1 MAAHVPV
8 MLAEVLRHLA
18 LKEGARVVDATLG
31 IGGHAEAIL
40 RRIGAEGR
48 LVGIDRDADM
58 LAHARG
64 RLARWQ
70 ERIELCCAPHSELG
84 RVARDCGIE
93 RADAILLDLGVCSA
107 QLDDPERGLSFR
119 SASAGAPLDMRL
131 DRRIAGT
138 AADLLAELDE
148 NGLVEL
154 LRAGDVPAPR
164 RVARALQAA
173 KPIETTGGL
182 LAALEKVRLPRRH
195 HHPATLVFQALRMA
209 VNDEAHELESA
220 LEAAVEL
227 LAPGGRVVILSYH
240 SGDDRRVKHFLRREE
255 RGCICPP
262 RLPECACGR
271 TPRLGI
277 VARGETASETEVGL
291 NPRARSAR
299 LRGAERW

>member
-58 LAHARG
+58 LTHARG
-64 RLARWQ
+64 RLAPWR
-70 ERIELCCAPHSELG
+70 ERIELCCATHSELG
-84 RVARDCGIE
+84 RVARDCGLE

-107 QLDDPERGLSFR
+107 QLDDPERGLGFR
-119 SASAGAPLDMRL
+119 SASERAPLDMRL
-131 DRRIAGT
+131 DRRRAGT
-138 AADLLAELDE
+138 AADLLAKLDE

-164 RVARALQAA
+164 RVARALRAA
-173 KPIETTGGL
+173 EPIETTGGL
-182 LAALEKVRLPRRH
+182 LAALESVRLPRRH

-209 VNDEAHELESA
+209 VNDEAHQLESA

-227 LAPGGRVVILSYH
+227 LAPGGRLVVLSYH

-277 VARGETASETEVGL
+277 VARGEVASEREVRL